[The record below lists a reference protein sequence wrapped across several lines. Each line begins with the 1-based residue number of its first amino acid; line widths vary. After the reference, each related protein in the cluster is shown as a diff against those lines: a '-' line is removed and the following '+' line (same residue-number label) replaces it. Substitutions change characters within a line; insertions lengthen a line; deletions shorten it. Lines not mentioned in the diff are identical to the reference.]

1 MIDKIDCY
9 SPTCKYNQKT
19 KKCVKPNPYI
29 ETMAMCKRNN
39 IKNCK
44 EKWEYDKGYHTP
56 KVCEY
61 FNDRAQYQNVAK
73 HIKKT
78 IKSCKAGEEISPKSG
93 RCVKKCNKDQER
105 NMQTGRCRKIKNEK
119 NKLST
124 HNTHF
129 ADTNNAIDNS
139 NRLSLS
145 STKSQSNIKDKI
157 AKWKMGHQ
165 SPISPKRLFGI
176 KKIPNTYR
184 VKRQNKTVKI
194 ASSPQIISSPRMPK
208 SSPRMPNSS
217 PRMPKVSPRMP
228 KSSPRMPKSS
238 PRMPK
243 VSPRMPKSSPRMPKS
258 SPRMPKS
265 SPRMPKVS
273 PRMPKSSPRMPKVSP
288 RMPKSSPITK
298 YNKTL
303 EERILHYQ
311 HVLDI
316 IKEIDINSCLKT
328 DYLEYNINDNVIL
341 RKQIGTK
348 SKYAVIYL
356 TTIKSY
362 GDFAIATK
370 LMNDR
375 ESNLSELKIN
385 NMITQKIIIDK
396 FSRHF
401 ILSYTN
407 LLCTD
412 KSHNVPEL
420 IQNKKYLISFSELA
434 DGDLKMLCHN
444 KKIVNNN
451 VLMYNLMIQTIFS
464 IATFHNLGY
473 IHNDCHWGNFL
484 YIKTNVNDNEYYH
497 YIIANTHIYL
507 KNCGYNIII
516 NDFGKAKK
524 YSHTDNSSQDYSRI
538 INVAFINTKNGG
550 YNKYLNDTFSI
561 YARKLSDKINNVN
574 NSHKILN
581 KLTNNMKYLSSF
593 NNKILIYKNELP
605 PNSIILNSKPFIIY

>member
-208 SSPRMPNSS
+208 SSPRMP
-217 PRMPKVSPRMP
+217 
-228 KSSPRMPKSS
+228 KSSPRISKVSSKSS
-238 PRMPK
+238 SNPHTSLIKNMFTLP
-243 VSPRMPKSSPRMPKS
+243 
-258 SPRMPKS
+258 
-265 SPRMPKVS
+265 
-273 PRMPKSSPRMPKVSP
+273 
-288 RMPKSSPITK
+288 SSPITK

-303 EERILHYQ
+303 EERLLHYQ
-311 HVLDI
+311 NVIDI
-316 IKEIDINSCLKT
+316 IKKIDINTCLKT
-328 DYLEYNINDNVIL
+328 DYLEYNIDDNVIL
-341 RKQIGTK
+341 KKQIGTK
-348 SKYAVIYL
+348 SKYGVIYR

-370 LMNDR
+370 LMNNR

-385 NMITQKIIIDK
+385 NLITQKIIIDK

-420 IQNKKYLISFSELA
+420 IQNKKYLICFSELA

-464 IATFHNLGY
+464 IATFNNLGY

-484 YIKTNVNDNEYYH
+484 YIKTNVNPNDNEYYH
-497 YIIANTHIYL
+497 YIIEKTHIYL

-524 YSHTDNSSQDYSRI
+524 YSHIDNLSQDYKQI

-550 YNKYLNDTFSI
+550 HNKYLNDTFSI
-561 YARKLSDKINNVN
+561 YARNLCDKINNVN
-574 NSHKILN
+574 NSHKILS

-605 PNSIILNSKPFIIY
+605 LGSIILNSKPFIIH